1 MLNKDDNE
9 LITNTDAGTPM
20 GELFR
25 RFWMPVALSEE
36 VPGPDCIPVKLRIM
50 GEDLVCFRDSEGR
63 VGLVDKYCP
72 HRGASLFFGRN
83 EESGLRCI
91 YHGWKF
97 DVTGRCL
104 DLPNTPEGDSYKEK
118 VRVTAYPVVEAGDVI
133 WAYMGPPEKRPP
145 FPEFEWTKLPRS
157 HRYVT
162 KFRLEC
168 NWLQATEGDFD
179 PSHARFLHS
188 TLDNNQSNP
197 GNALNQGAG
206 RGGRVGVQQVNLAA
220 PIDSR
225 EPFPRVVG
233 NRRYKETDPTTSE
246 NMRLE
251 DIDAAFFSIAAQE
264 LPDGRKQAVAG
275 LRWHMPM
282 FCPPGVARPGHY
294 SANMRV
300 PVDNTSLMF
309 FRLRWSLT
317 PMTDEDLQE
326 YKRGGYTHPE
336 MVPGTWQTKANVH
349 NDYEIDRLAQKHFSY
364 SGIKTFPLQDI
375 AMMEDQWGPLADRRR
390 EHLTSMDYQIIYLRR
405 RLLRT
410 AKALAQGVE
419 PAEPWMAES
428 YRYHSAQVV
437 LDSGTLEDAIEQAKQ
452 KAMEPVVPAELHAE
466 APKIPVA

>member
-1 MLNKDDNE
+1 MLNKEDNE
-9 LITNTDAGTPM
+9 LITDTERGTPM

-25 RFWMPVALSEE
+25 RFWIPVALSEE
-36 VPGPDCIPVKLRIM
+36 LPGPDSIPVRLRIM
-50 GEDLVCFRDSEGR
+50 GEDLIAFRDSEGR
-63 VGLVDKYCP
+63 VGLLDKYCP

-83 EESGLRCI
+83 EDSGLRCI

-97 DVTGRCL
+97 DVTGQCI
-104 DLPNTPEGDSYKEK
+104 DLPNTPEGESYKEK
-118 VRVTAYPVVEAGDVI
+118 VRTTAYPVVEAGDVL
-133 WAYMGPPEKRPP
+133 WAYMGPRDKMPP

-206 RGGRVGVQQVNLAA
+206 AGGRVGVNQVNLAA
-220 PIDSR
+220 PIDPR
-225 EPFPRVVG
+225 EPYPRAVG
-233 NRRYKETDPTTSE
+233 NRRFKEADPTSAA

-251 DIDAAFFSIAAQE
+251 DIDAAFFSIAASE

-282 FCPPGVARPGHY
+282 FCPPGVARPGHF

-300 PVDNTSLMF
+300 PVDNHSLMF
-309 FRLRWSLT
+309 FRLRWSLK
-317 PMTDEDLQE
+317 PMTNEDLQE
-326 YKRGGYTHPE
+326 YKLGGYTHPE

-349 NDYEIDRLAQKHFSY
+349 NDYEMDRLAQKHFSY

-419 PAEPWMAES
+419 PAEPWMPES
-428 YRYHSAQVV
+428 
-437 LDSGTLEDAIEQAKQ
+437 
-452 KAMEPVVPAELHAE
+452 
-466 APKIPVA
+466 

>member
-1 MLNKDDNE
+1 MLSKEDNE
-9 LITNTDAGTPM
+9 LITDTNKGTPM

-25 RFWMPVALSEE
+25 RFWLPAALSEE
-36 VPGPDCIPVKLRIM
+36 LPGPDSIPVRLRIL
-50 GEDLVCFRDSEGR
+50 GEDLVAFRDSDGH

-72 HRGASLFFGRN
+72 HRGASLFFARN

-97 DVTGRCL
+97 DVEGNCV
-104 DLPNTPEGDSYKEK
+104 DVPNAPEGETYKNKVKIKSYP
-118 VRVTAYPVVEAGDVI
+118 TVEAGGLI
-133 WAYMGPPEKRPP
+133 WAYMGPKDKKPP
-145 FPEFEWTKLPRS
+145 FPEFEWTKLAKS

-162 KFRLEC
+162 KFQLEC

-188 TLDNNQSNP
+188 TLDGNQSNP

-206 RGGRVGVQQVNLAA
+206 AGGRVGVNQVNLAA
-220 PIDSR
+220 PIDPR
-225 EPFPRVVG
+225 EPFPKAVG
-233 NRRYKETDPTTSE
+233 NRRFKETDPTSAS

-251 DIDAAFFSIAAQE
+251 DIDAAFFSIAASEQ
-264 LPDGRKQAVAG
+264 PDGSKKAVAA

-282 FCPPGVARPGHY
+282 FCPPGVARPGHF

-300 PVDNTSLMF
+300 PIDNTSLMF
-309 FRLRWSLT
+309 FRLRWALE

-326 YKRGGYTHPE
+326 YKLGGYTHPE
-336 MVPGTWQTKANVH
+336 MIPGTWHTKANVV

-375 AMMEDQWGPLADRRR
+375 AMMEDQWGPLADRRN

-410 AKALAQGVE
+410 AKALAEGVE
-419 PAEPWMAES
+419 PDEPWQAES
-428 YRYHSAQVV
+428 YRYHTAQVI
-437 LDSGTLEDAIEQAKQ
+437 LEDGTLEEAIEQAKQ
-452 KAMEPVVPAELHAE
+452 KAKEPVVPAGLHAE
-466 APKIPVA
+466 APKITV